1 MNLKKKNRM
10 GAVTLLNFKSYCKA
24 WKMKKY
30 GITLKIEKW
39 ISRRVQPIFTLELDL
54 NISEHLNF

>member
-1 MNLKKKNRM
+1 MTLKKKNGM
-10 GAVTLLNFKSYCKA
+10 EAVTLLNFKSYYKA

-30 GITLKIEKW
+30 GINLKIEKW

>member
-1 MNLKKKNRM
+1 MAL
-10 GAVTLLNFKSYCKA
+10 FESYDRRIKQIEPV
-24 WKMKKY
+24 MKKY
-30 GITLKIEKW
+30 GINLKIEKW